1 MNTYDIEPIKKDF
14 PYDISAFDCGNEAL
28 NLFLSEHL
36 QRQDEKQILRGYV
49 YLAYGDGLPK
59 ALGFFTLS
67 GGSFERSRFPSKSQ
81 QKKIPYINTPCIIL
95 GRLAVDRTVQRQG
108 IGEML
113 VIEAAKIVLQSA
125 NAIGLHGMFVDAK
138 NEAACKFYENLG
150 FTRLLG
156 DNGNL
161 FFYPTSRI
169 EQLP

>member
-1 MNTYDIEPIKKDF
+1 MTKYDIEPIQKDF

-28 NLFLSEHL
+28 NTFLSEHL
-36 QRQDEKQILRGYV
+36 QRQDERQILRGYIYIERGESKSKV
-49 YLAYGDGLPK
+49 
-59 ALGFFTLS
+59 LGFFTLA

-81 QKKIPYINTPCIIL
+81 QKKIPYSNTPCIIL
-95 GRLAVDRTVQRQG
+95 GRLAVDKTVQRQG

-113 VIEAAKIVLQSA
+113 VIKAAKVVLQSA

-138 NEAACKFYENLG
+138 NDAACKFYENLG

-161 FFYPTSRI
+161 FFYPTSKI